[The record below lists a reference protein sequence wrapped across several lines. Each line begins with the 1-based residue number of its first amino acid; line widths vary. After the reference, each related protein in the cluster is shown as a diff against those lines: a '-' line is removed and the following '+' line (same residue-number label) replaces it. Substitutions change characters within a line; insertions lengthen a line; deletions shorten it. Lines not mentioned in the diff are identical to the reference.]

1 MLGTGAVE
9 ANLETHLGSRWLWQ
23 RWVWVVDFVVGLDL
37 GFGYDGGFGYGFGHG
52 GGFNLL

>member
-1 MLGTGAVE
+1 MIGTGAVE